1 MGLFVFSSYDYWF
14 TCWPALLLVLNVD
27 LPDTTSL
34 LCSQPAAAAALFGS
48 GLKVHQLQHR

>member
-34 LCSQPAAAAALFGS
+34 LCSEPAAAALFGS